1 MFDGAHT
8 STRGTFPFQVPSSR
22 FVEAKSAKFSVW
34 CQVAGGKLA
43 KFRQGSGAL
52 IAACTAA
59 ATNFVLPHPGGPCT
73 SCSDPRS
80 GGCENSSAAAS
91 PRPGSY
97 IPAMNLAPAASC
109 DGLRSNPNGR
119 IRSSNPLDVSCG
131 SSCGSS
137 SFSSSSRLLGASPSS
152 VSESEAN
159 LTCVGPLAPTRS
171 GMNGTFGATCAAA
184 TILCCAMTVSSTSA
198 WTTPPWNGGGL
209 LPPNQSAT
217 GAAPRF
223 AIPVPIP
230 GPDPGPSGSNARSIR
245 TLAPA
250 TIASVGRARL
260 PSRSTSTV
268 PGRRQSSRAAARPPP
283 PRPQALPPPAKSL
296 VASSA
301 TQACNPAG
309 IVRPPPPPPWPASL
323 RMTGTDGLR
332 GRARDLASVAL
343 ASSKAIASCTA

>member
-1 MFDGAHT
+1 
-8 STRGTFPFQVPSSR
+8 
-22 FVEAKSAKFSVW
+22 
-34 CQVAGGKLA
+34 
-43 KFRQGSGAL
+43 
-52 IAACTAA
+52 
-59 ATNFVLPHPGGPCT
+59 
-73 SCSDPRS
+73 
-80 GGCENSSAAAS
+80 
-91 PRPGSY
+91 
-97 IPAMNLAPAASC
+97 
-109 DGLRSNPNGR
+109 
-119 IRSSNPLDVSCG
+119 
-131 SSCGSS
+131 
-137 SFSSSSRLLGASPSS
+137 
-152 VSESEAN
+152 
-159 LTCVGPLAPTRS
+159 
-171 GMNGTFGATCAAA
+171 MNGTFGATCAAA

-217 GAAPRF
+217 GAAPRV
-223 AIPVPIP
+223 ADPIP
-230 GPDPGPSGSNARSIR
+230 LAPRDASGSNARSIR

>member
-1 MFDGAHT
+1 
-8 STRGTFPFQVPSSR
+8 
-22 FVEAKSAKFSVW
+22 
-34 CQVAGGKLA
+34 
-43 KFRQGSGAL
+43 
-52 IAACTAA
+52 
-59 ATNFVLPHPGGPCT
+59 
-73 SCSDPRS
+73 
-80 GGCENSSAAAS
+80 
-91 PRPGSY
+91 
-97 IPAMNLAPAASC
+97 MNLAPAASC
-109 DGLRSNPNGR
+109 DGFRSNPNGR
-119 IRSSNPLDVSCG
+119 IRSSNPVVDVSWSTRG
-131 SSCGSS
+131 SSS
-137 SFSSSSRLLGASPSS
+137 SFSSSSSAGASPSS
-152 VSESEAN
+152 VSESVSAN
-159 LTCVGPLAPTRS
+159 FTCVGPLAPTRS

-198 WTTPPWNGGGL
+198 CTTPPWNGGGL

-217 GAAPRF
+217 GAAPRLAF
-223 AIPVPIP
+223 DATPLGTTPAVT
-230 GPDPGPSGSNARSIR
+230 PSGSKARSIR

-283 PRPQALPPPAKSL
+283 PRPHALPPPLKSL

-301 TQACNPAG
+301 RHGCNPAG
-309 IVRPPPPPPWPASL
+309 DPRPPPPPPWPASL